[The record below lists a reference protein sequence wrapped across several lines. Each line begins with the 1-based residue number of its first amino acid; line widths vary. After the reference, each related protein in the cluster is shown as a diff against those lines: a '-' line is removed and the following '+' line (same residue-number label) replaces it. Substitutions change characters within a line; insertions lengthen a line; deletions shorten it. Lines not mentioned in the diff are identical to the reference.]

1 MWSAFE
7 RCEAPMN
14 AGRGSSHADSRA
26 KPLCF
31 VAMPFGTKPDAAG
44 GTVDFD
50 AVYSEL
56 IAPAISAAGLEPL
69 RADEEM
75 GGGIIHKPMFERL
88 ILCEYAVADLTS
100 ANANVFYELGV
111 RHALRPFT
119 TVLLFAHGGRLAFDV
134 ASLRAVPYR
143 LAPDGRPTDVES
155 ARSVLTD
162 RLIQAQGA
170 TDSPVF
176 QLVEGLPTPQLD
188 HTKTDVFR
196 ERVRYSA
203 EVKERLAEA
212 RTKGATA
219 VHAVED
225 DLQPLDKAEA
235 GVVVDLFLSYRAV
248 ESWKDM
254 IRLVD
259 EMTPP
264 LAATVLVQEQLALAL
279 NRDEQSERA
288 ERVLRSLLERQGP
301 SSETFGLLGRV
312 YKDRW
317 RAAAARGEK
326 ALAEGALRQAI
337 ETYLQGFESDWRDAY
352 PGINALTLMELQE
365 RPDPRAEQ
373 LRPIV
378 AYAVER
384 RLASGG
390 EDYWDVATRLELAV
404 LARDDAAANEALA
417 DALANV
423 RESWEPKSTANNLGD
438 IREARAARGESLA
451 WANQAEEALRERAKQ
466 LANR

>member
-1 MWSAFE
+1 
-7 RCEAPMN
+7 MN
-14 AGRGSSHADSRA
+14 PDRGSSQADSGA

-31 VAMPFGTKPDAAG
+31 VAMPFGTKPDTAG

-50 AVYSEL
+50 AVYRDL
-56 IAPAISAAGLEPL
+56 IAPAISAAELEPL
-69 RADEEM
+69 RADEEIS
-75 GGGIIHKPMFERL
+75 GGIIHKPMFERL

-134 ASLRAVPYR
+134 APLRAVPYQ

-155 ARSVLTD
+155 ARTVLRD

-170 TDSPVF
+170 PDSPVF

-188 HTKTDVFR
+188 HTKADVFR

-203 EVKERLAEA
+203 EVKERLAAA
-212 RTKGATA
+212 RDEKSATA
-219 VHAVED
+219 VRAVED
-225 DLQPLDKAEA
+225 DLKPLDKAEA
-235 GVVVDLFLSYRAV
+235 GVVVDLFLSYRHV
-248 ESWKDM
+248 KGFKEM

-264 LAATVLVQEQLALAL
+264 LAATVLIQEQLALAL
-279 NRDEQSERA
+279 NRDQQSERA
-288 ERVLRSLLERQGP
+288 ERVLHSLLERQGP
-301 SSETFGLLGRV
+301 SSETLGILGRV

-317 RAAAARGEK
+317 RAAVKQGQK
-326 ALAEGALRQAI
+326 TLAQGALRQATA
-337 ETYLQGFESDWRDAY
+337 TYLAGFESDWRDPY

-365 RPDPRAEQ
+365 PPDPRAEQ
-373 LRPIV
+373 LRPMV

-390 EDYWDVATRLELAV
+390 PEYWNLATRLELAV
-404 LARDDAAANEALA
+404 LARDEAAAGEALA

-423 RESWEPKSTANNLGD
+423 SEPMQPESTADNLCD

-451 WANQAEEALRERAKQ
+451 WADEAEQALRERANQ
-466 LANR
+466 

>member
-1 MWSAFE
+1 
-7 RCEAPMN
+7 MN
-14 AGRGSSHADSRA
+14 PGRGSSHDSGA

-31 VAMPFGTKPDAAG
+31 VAMPFGTKPETAG

-50 AVYSEL
+50 AVYREL

-75 GGGIIHKPMFERL
+75 SGGIIHKPMFERL

-119 TVLLFAHGGRLAFDV
+119 TVLLFAYGGRLAFDV
-134 ASLRAVPYR
+134 APLRAVPYQ

-155 ARSVLTD
+155 ARKVLRD

-170 TDSPVF
+170 PDSPVF

-188 HTKTDVFR
+188 HAKAEVFR

-203 EVKERLAEA
+203 DVKERLAAA
-212 RTKGATA
+212 RTTTSATA
-219 VHAVED
+219 VRAVED

-248 ESWKDM
+248 KGFKDM

-264 LAATVLVQEQLALAL
+264 LAATVLIQEQLALAL
-279 NRDEQSERA
+279 NRDAQSDRA

-301 SSETFGLLGRV
+301 SSETLGILGRV

-317 RAAAARGEK
+317 RAARKHGQS
-326 ALAEGALRQAI
+326 ALAQGALRQAT
-337 ETYLQGFESDWRDAY
+337 ETYLKGFESDWRDPY
-352 PGINALTLMELQE
+352 PGINALTLMELRE
-365 RPDPRAEQ
+365 PPDPRAEG
-373 LRPIV
+373 LHPIV

-390 EDYWDVATRLELAV
+390 SDYWDLATRLELAV
-404 LARDDAAANEALA
+404 LARNEAAADEALA

-423 RESWEPKSTANNLGD
+423 GEPMQPESTAENLRD
-438 IREARAARGESLA
+438 IREARAARGESLV
-451 WANQAEEALRERAKQ
+451 WADEAEKALWERASS
-466 LANR
+466 